1 MCGVLCVIP
10 HMCLPACD
18 HGDQTCVT
26 CLRQTKPA
34 STHIQSLASRREES
48 SFRSHLTHACIQ
60 QAHTESGTAV
70 RVGELT
76 DRRGARGR
84 EGPGEAPCRPRNQDG
99 EHRRDR
105 PHERLAD
112 TQQALSGKQQA
123 FGGNVKSRP
132 KTSASPAHLHAAM
145 AARAAPPLAVQ
156 DTRSSVTKSTDIGP
170 SQASARGGANPTH
183 PSQLSQA
190 PSSLSAGQPWCVAWP
205 GLAIYAR
212 ICMYMW
218 MDGWMD
224 GCVCL
229 CLCVCMSVCV
239 YTHTQELPE
248 ASQPR
253 VKRKLAV
260 QDVHLINIHTL
271 VRIARIRACPCAL
284 A

>member
-1 MCGVLCVIP
+1 M
-10 HMCLPACD
+10 
-18 HGDQTCVT
+18 
-26 CLRQTKPA
+26 
-34 STHIQSLASRREES
+34 
-48 SFRSHLTHACIQ
+48 
-60 QAHTESGTAV
+60 
-70 RVGELT
+70 RVGE
-76 DRRGARGR
+76 
-84 EGPGEAPCRPRNQDG
+84 
-99 EHRRDR
+99 
-105 PHERLAD
+105 LAD

-239 YTHTQELPE
+239 YTHAQELPK